1 MPRRAPQ
8 PSPPANPAPRWLHPL
23 TLCLAAFLLL
33 AWFSPGVA
41 DGDTWWH
48 LKTGQ
53 YILQNHR
60 LPIPDPFAF
69 TTYMG
74 KPLYAGEEHS
84 RDLFLSHEWL
94 TQALFY
100 SLYSAGGF
108 AALVLFRAADLTLL
122 CAIVGFLAYR
132 RSRGFYRSLA
142 AALLAASVAL
152 SYTSDRP
159 FLVSFLLLA
168 ATLLILELRRPL
180 WLLPPLFALWSNC
193 HGDFVLGWAAMGAY
207 CAEALL
213 MRRRGT
219 PVPRERWLWL
229 CCPLAVAASGLNPNG
244 FRSVQFLLASHNSL
258 IQSRVWEWKSP
269 TFWPPQPFNVVLV
282 LALAVLL
289 LARRRVR
296 PADWILFGLY
306 ALATIMAAR
315 NLMLTG
321 IVGPILIAAYF
332 PRTRTLPRA
341 LQYLAPLL
349 LAAAAAVPIAR
360 GDAFQLRAITWN
372 RPSGAA
378 DFLLAHPT
386 TGRLFN
392 GYDQGGYLIWRLAP
406 RQPVFIDG
414 RALNESVYR
423 DFLSIANNH
432 PDAAALLTQ
441 YGIGVI
447 LMEGFEDVT
456 GILWPLPLALADP
469 SRDDWK
475 LVYWDRQSFLFMR
488 NPPPDVAPLPSLQV
502 LTALEAQCSDHIGH
516 DPGTPGCTAELANL
530 FARMG
535 DRARFQKWRA
545 TAMAYR

>member
-1 MPRRAPQ
+1 
-8 PSPPANPAPRWLHPL
+8 
-23 TLCLAAFLLL
+23 
-33 AWFSPGVA
+33 
-41 DGDTWWH
+41 
-48 LKTGQ
+48 
-53 YILQNHR
+53 
-60 LPIPDPFAF
+60 
-69 TTYMG
+69 MG
-74 KPLYAGEEHS
+74 KPLYAGEEHT

-94 TQALFY
+94 AQVLFY
-100 SLYSAGGF
+100 TLYSAGGF
-108 AALVLFRAADLTLL
+108 PALVLFRAADLTLL

-132 RSRGFYRSLA
+132 RSRGFYRSLG
-142 AALLAASVAL
+142 AALLTASVAL

-180 WLLPPLFALWSNC
+180 WLLPLLFALWSNC

-213 MRRRGT
+213 LRRRGK
-219 PVPRERWLWL
+219 PDPHQRRLWI
-229 CCPLAVAASGLNPNG
+229 CCALAIAASGLNPNG

-258 IQSRVWEWKSP
+258 IQSRVWEWKPP
-269 TFWPPQPFNVVLV
+269 TFWPPQPFNVILV

-315 NLMLTG
+315 NLMLSG

-332 PRTRTLPRA
+332 PWTRALPRA

-349 LAAAAAVPIAR
+349 LAAAAAAPIAR
-360 GDAFQLRAITWN
+360 GDAFQFRAIAWN

-392 GYDQGGYLIWRLAP
+392 SYEQGGYLIWRLAP
-406 RQPVFIDG
+406 PQPVFIDS

-469 SRDDWK
+469 GREDWK
-475 LVYWDRQSFLFMR
+475 LVYWDRQSLLFMR
-488 NPPPDVAPLPSLQV
+488 HPPPDVAPLPSLQV
-502 LTALEAQCSDHIGH
+502 LTALEAQCSDHIEH
-516 DPGTPGCTAELANL
+516 DPGTPGCTAELARL

-535 DRARFQKWRA
+535 DRGRFQKWRA

>member
-1 MPRRAPQ
+1 
-8 PSPPANPAPRWLHPL
+8 
-23 TLCLAAFLLL
+23 
-33 AWFSPGVA
+33 
-41 DGDTWWH
+41 
-48 LKTGQ
+48 
-53 YILQNHR
+53 
-60 LPIPDPFAF
+60 
-69 TTYMG
+69 
-74 KPLYAGEEHS
+74 
-84 RDLFLSHEWL
+84 
-94 TQALFY
+94 
-100 SLYSAGGF
+100 
-108 AALVLFRAADLTLL
+108 
-122 CAIVGFLAYR
+122 
-132 RSRGFYRSLA
+132 
-142 AALLAASVAL
+142 
-152 SYTSDRP
+152 
-159 FLVSFLLLA
+159 
-168 ATLLILELRRPL
+168 
-180 WLLPPLFALWSNC
+180 
-193 HGDFVLGWAAMGAY
+193 
-207 CAEALL
+207 
-213 MRRRGT
+213 
-219 PVPRERWLWL
+219 
-229 CCPLAVAASGLNPNG
+229 
-244 FRSVQFLLASHNSL
+244 
-258 IQSRVWEWKSP
+258 
-269 TFWPPQPFNVVLV
+269 VVLV
-282 LALAVLL
+282 LALAALL